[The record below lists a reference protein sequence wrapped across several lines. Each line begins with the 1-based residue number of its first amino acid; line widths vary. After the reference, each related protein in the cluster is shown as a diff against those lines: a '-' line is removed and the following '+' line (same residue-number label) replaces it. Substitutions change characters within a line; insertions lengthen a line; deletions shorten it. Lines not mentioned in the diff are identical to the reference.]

1 MSAALSE
8 PPPEDDGPDLSA
20 PQPIKF
26 RKPSRSESAASGES
40 PVGDSLPST
49 RQPRAS
55 RSATQKLMAI
65 AQERVLPL
73 RTTDGSLVAAK
84 KDRPHLVYPLNGL
97 NSEALVPVFLEYVNT
112 HGKPAPKEA
121 MNALRSLVEMQAVDS
136 ESCAV
141 YQRAAWVDG
150 TIWLDTGWADGS
162 VIRVDPDGWEVV
174 SSCPV
179 RFSRSQVTG
188 GVPDPRDVD
197 GNSDA
202 LNQFVHCAEQDLPLV
217 WSVLVTSWFTNV
229 PQPVFSILGGADS
242 GKSTTM
248 GFLMDLVDPSTTQ
261 PGGTLDKDVRTLK
274 AIASTRRVMCFDN
287 VSRVDAEMSDLLAR
301 ISTGGELLTR
311 ALYSN
316 DTAHITQLMRPVWL
330 NGIMDGFQRGDLASR
345 AVRVE
350 LLAVA
355 PSERA
360 SIEDLKARWAV
371 LRPGI
376 FAGLL
381 DLTVEVL
388 RRRDEVSPS
397 GQHRN
402 VEFERNLLTIDAL
415 WDTAG
420 AERLEEQAEDLAQTV
435 LDSSTF
441 GMVWRRA
448 VGEARQ
454 MWQPSLF
461 RDDAGVET
469 VEYTYVGPVVPFGRD
484 EHLFQTHTPEQL
496 MKVVYAFADD
506 GEKHLLPQTTRRFGE
521 ELKRIK
527 PQLEAC
533 LGIQVDKGP
542 RKSHQRYYVVRDL
555 RA

>member
-8 PPPEDDGPDLSA
+8 PLPEDDGPNFSA
-20 PQPIKF
+20 PQPIES
-26 RKPSRSESAASGES
+26 RKPSHRESAPS
-40 PVGDSLPST
+40 GDSPAGQPPT
-49 RQPRAS
+49 QAKPPRAS
-55 RSATQKLMAI
+55 HNATQKLMRI
-65 AQERVLPL
+65 AQEQTLPM
-73 RTTDGSLVAAK
+73 RTTDGSLMAAK
-84 KDRPHLVYPLNGL
+84 KDKPHLVYPLNGL
-97 NSEALVPVFLEYVNT
+97 NSEALVPVFLEYVNA

-136 ESCAV
+136 EPCVV
-141 YQRAAWVDG
+141 YRRAAWVDG
-150 TIWLDTGWADGS
+150 IIWLDTGWADGS
-162 VIRVDPDGWEVV
+162 VIRVDADGWEVV
-174 SSCPV
+174 SACPV

-188 GVPDPRDVD
+188 GVPDPRGAD
-197 GNSDA
+197 GKRDA

-217 WSVLVTSWFTNV
+217 WAILVTTWFTDV

-345 AVRVE
+345 AVRLE
-350 LLAVA
+350 LLSVA
-355 PSERA
+355 PSERK
-360 SIEDLKARWAV
+360 SVEDLRARWAKH
-371 LRPGI
+371 RPSI

-388 RRRDEVSPS
+388 RCRDEVSSS
-397 GQHRN
+397 GKHRN
-402 VEFERNLLTIDAL
+402 VEYERNLITIDTL
-415 WDTAG
+415 WGTMG

-448 VGEARQ
+448 VAQAREYWQPTLFEDEGGVMQTTHRYTGPIVPEARN
-454 MWQPSLF
+454 
-461 RDDAGVET
+461 D
-469 VEYTYVGPVVPFGRD
+469 
-484 EHLFQTHTPEQL
+484 HLFQKHTAEQL
-496 MKVVYAFADD
+496 MNIINEVADD
-506 GEKHLLPQTTRRFGE
+506 SERRMMPQTAKRFGE
-521 ELKRIK
+521 ELLRIK
-527 PQLEAC
+527 PQLEAV
-533 LGIQVDKGP
+533 LGVRVDKP
-542 RKSHQRYYVVRDL
+542 RKSHQRYYVIKDL